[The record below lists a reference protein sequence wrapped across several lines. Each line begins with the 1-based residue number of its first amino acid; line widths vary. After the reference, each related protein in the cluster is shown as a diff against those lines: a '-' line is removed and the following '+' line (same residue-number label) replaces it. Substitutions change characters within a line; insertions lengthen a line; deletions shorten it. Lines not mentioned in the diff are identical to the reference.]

1 MNQIHAMRVFVRV
14 SETESFR
21 RAAQQLDV
29 SNALVTR
36 AIAMLEAH
44 LRTRLIN
51 RTTRNLS
58 LTEAGT
64 RYLEGCRALLEEL
77 DHLESMVAHTE
88 GDPSGTLRVVASGSL
103 SLMALT
109 PLIDGFRQLYPKVNV
124 RLTLSERHVD
134 LVEDGFDVG
143 IVTAFMVSSTALV
156 ERPVATNTLIPVATP
171 EYLAEHGSPE
181 MPSDLLHHAFVAL
194 PSEMRSATW
203 HFRHRHN
210 GSADQVT
217 LAPIYTVNSAL
228 MVRLGTLAHMGISII
243 PEGIV
248 AADLEEGT
256 LVRVLSDFAIDD
268 PDVKV
273 SIVYPG
279 RQYLPAKTRAFIDYT
294 LEHMGPG
301 GEVGMPKP
309 ESVLSR
315 LQMVVPPSSIAN

>member
-51 RTTRNLS
+51 RATRNLS

-103 SLMALT
+103 SLLSLT

-181 MPSDLLHHAFVAL
+181 SPADLMQHSFVAL

-210 GSADQVT
+210 GSADQIT
-217 LAPIYTVNSAL
+217 LAPVYTVNSAL
-228 MVRLGTLAHMGISII
+228 MVRLGTLAHMGISIV

-248 AADLEEGT
+248 SVDLEEGA
-256 LVRVLSDFAIDD
+256 LVRVLSDYAIDD

-301 GEVGMPKP
+301 GDVGTPKVD
-309 ESVLSR
+309 SVLSR
-315 LQMVVPPSSIAN
+315 LQMLAPPSSATN

>member
-1 MNQIHAMRVFVRV
+1 
-14 SETESFR
+14 
-21 RAAQQLDV
+21 
-29 SNALVTR
+29 
-36 AIAMLEAH
+36 
-44 LRTRLIN
+44 
-51 RTTRNLS
+51 
-58 LTEAGT
+58 
-64 RYLEGCRALLEEL
+64 
-77 DHLESMVAHTE
+77 
-88 GDPSGTLRVVASGSL
+88 VASGSL
-103 SLMALT
+103 SLAALT

-181 MPSDLLHHAFVAL
+181 TPSDLLHHSFVAL

-217 LAPIYTVNSAL
+217 LSPIYTVNSAL

-309 ESVLSR
+309 ESILSR
-315 LQMVVPPSSIAN
+315 LQMVVPPSSAAN